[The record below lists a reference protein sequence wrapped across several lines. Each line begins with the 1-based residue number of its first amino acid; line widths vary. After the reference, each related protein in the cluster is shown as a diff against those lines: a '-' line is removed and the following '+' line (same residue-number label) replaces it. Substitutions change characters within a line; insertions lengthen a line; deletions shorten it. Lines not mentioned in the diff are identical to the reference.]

1 MDEKYNRFVDET
13 MFSRQLLGIGLTSLR
28 KANFANR
35 GLYFQAL
42 SSISLGLERLMK
54 LCLLLDDYNK
64 NGRYTSRKELK
75 NYGHNLKNLFEQIK
89 ERSHKVIGFNSIHVQ
104 VLSLLTEFAQS
115 SRYSN
120 VDFITNDHDND
131 PMKIWHNSIDKYI
144 YENMLNDRQ
153 RHRIE
158 KECELSRNI
167 GDGLPAFTIGYYD
180 ENRKPIDSFGELS
193 SLAKRSEMLAGYRT
207 LLVINIIECIYKI
220 LHSMSRESTDPYFRC
235 LELNRI
241 FATITYGSDSEKIKR
256 KDFNRMY

>member
-1 MDEKYNRFVDET
+1 MDEKYIRFVDET

-75 NYGHNLKNLFEQIK
+75 NYGHNLYNLFKQIT
-89 ERSHKVIGFNSIHVQ
+89 ERSKGSDNLSDIHIR
-104 VLSLLTEFAQS
+104 VLKLLTDFAQS

-131 PMKIWHNSIDKYI
+131 PMKIWHNSIDKDI
-144 YENMLNDRQ
+144 YENMLNNRQ
-153 RHRIE
+153 RNRIE
-158 KECELSRNI
+158 KECELYRCI
-167 GDGLPAFTIGYYD
+167 GDALPAFAMGYSD
-180 ENRKPIDSFGELS
+180 ENRNPIDSFGELN
-193 SLAKRSEMLAGYRT
+193 SLVKRSEMLAGYRT
-207 LLVINIIECIYKI
+207 LLVIQIIEHIYRI
-220 LHSMSRESTDPYFRC
+220 LDSMTDDAKDNHFHF
-235 LELNRI
+235 LELSRI

-256 KDFNRMY
+256 KDFNRI

>member
-28 KANFANR
+28 KASFANR

-64 NGRYTSRKELK
+64 NGKYTSRKEMK
-75 NYGHNLKNLFEQIK
+75 DYGHNLQKLFKQITECSKKTNNL
-89 ERSHKVIGFNSIHVQ
+89 SDIHIR
-104 VLSLLTEFAQS
+104 VLELLTEFAQS

-131 PMKIWHNSIDKYI
+131 PMKTWHNSIDKYI
-144 YENMLNDRQ
+144 YEKILNDRQ
-153 RHRIE
+153 RNRIE
-158 KECELSRNI
+158 EKCELSRNI

-180 ENRKPIDSFGELS
+180 ENRKPIDSVGELY
-193 SLAKRSEMLAGYRT
+193 SLEKRSEILAGYRT

-256 KDFNRMY
+256 KDFNRMS